1 MSIAAITKDCRGRMN
16 KTAEYFDHELRGM
29 RTGRAS
35 TALIEFV
42 KVDYYGSS
50 TDLRDLAGINV
61 VDATHLVVKPYDPA
75 AKQEIVKALET
86 ADLGLNPQTEG
97 DSLRIAIP
105 APSAERRQQLIVQVR
120 KMAEDSRVA
129 IRNERRDAN
138 KHIDKLSKDKTN
150 DVSEDDAKH
159 GKSEIETLTKSH
171 IARID
176 STCEEKAK
184 EIDSN

>member
-86 ADLGLNPQTEG
+86 ADLGLNPQIEG
-97 DSLRIAIP
+97 HSLRIAIP
-105 APSAERRQQLIVQVR
+105 APSSGPRRPGR
-120 KMAEDSRVA
+120 G
-129 IRNERRDAN
+129 
-138 KHIDKLSKDKTN
+138 T
-150 DVSEDDAKH
+150 
-159 GKSEIETLTKSH
+159 
-171 IARID
+171 
-176 STCEEKAK
+176 
-184 EIDSN
+184 